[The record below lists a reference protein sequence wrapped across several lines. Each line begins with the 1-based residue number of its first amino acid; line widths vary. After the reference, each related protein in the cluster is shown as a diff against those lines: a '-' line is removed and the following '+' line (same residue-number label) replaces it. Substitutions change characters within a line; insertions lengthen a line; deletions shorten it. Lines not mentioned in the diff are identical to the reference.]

1 MDYMPIL
8 EVTRGDVVE
17 SIHYGA
23 FVVADSDGNT
33 LQSWGPADVVT
44 FLRSSAKPFQAI
56 PLIESGGVEKFGFSD
71 KQLALMCASHIGSDE
86 HVDIARSIQ
95 ELVGV
100 SEENL
105 VCGTHAPTDKEAR
118 YRLIRE
124 GKEPRPNRHNC
135 SGKHSGMLAFSVF
148 LEQSTLG
155 YAEPHHPVQKRI
167 LTTFSEMFDLNP
179 GDVKIG
185 VDGCSVPTFAVPL
198 HSTATAFARLADP
211 SRYTQKRQEACGIVW
226 RAMTTFPIMV
236 AGESRFDT
244 QVMQAFD
251 GAVLSKGGAEGYQGI
266 SIAPGAIGP
275 DSPAMGIALK
285 ISDGDRGS
293 RARGYLSIS
302 ILRDLGLIKE
312 DVPELLEVFGSS
324 VVKNWR
330 GLKVGQL
337 RSVYEWKEVA

>member
-1 MDYMPIL
+1 
-8 EVTRGDVVE
+8 
-17 SIHYGA
+17 
-23 FVVADSDGNT
+23 
-33 LQSWGPADVVT
+33 
-44 FLRSSAKPFQAI
+44 
-56 PLIESGGVEKFGFSD
+56 
-71 KQLALMCASHIGSDE
+71 
-86 HVDIARSIQ
+86 
-95 ELVGV
+95 
-100 SEENL
+100 
-105 VCGTHAPTDKEAR
+105 
-118 YRLIRE
+118 
-124 GKEPRPNRHNC
+124 
-135 SGKHSGMLAFSVF
+135 MLAFSVF

-285 ISDGDRGS
+285 ISDGDRES